1 MAVDGQAAGH
11 DLRRTAQAAP
21 VAYGAPGSGD
31 HLADAA
37 ADMVPGEHPRRPD
50 RVARRRAEDPTI
62 TAASRDG
69 LAIEVEDLGKVYRGG
84 KTALAGVSFAVAQG
98 EIFGFLGP
106 NGSGK
111 TTTVRILVTL
121 LRKTRGAAR
130 VGGFDT
136 DREPHRVRQ
145 VIGYAG
151 QSVGVDDD
159 LTASENLAMSGFV
172 HGLRYDR
179 SWRRSAELLEAFS
192 LGDVAKV
199 RAGRLSGGLRRR
211 LDLAQALV
219 SRPSVLFLDEPT
231 TGLDPQ
237 SRNALWAQLREL
249 GRQGTTVFLTT
260 QYLEEADRACDRVA
274 ILDDGRLVTV
284 GTPQALKQEVGGGRL
299 TLTFV
304 DGASVDLVARALAF
318 CPGVTRVQSGPSGD
332 ALVVYVDDAR
342 ASVPPVLRLLEADG
356 IQVASIEQAQ
366 ASLDDVFLR
375 YTGERPRTE
384 ARVEGAVSSMF
395 GAAHGRR
402 RHGS

>member
-1 MAVDGQAAGH
+1 
-11 DLRRTAQAAP
+11 
-21 VAYGAPGSGD
+21 
-31 HLADAA
+31 
-37 ADMVPGEHPRRPD
+37 
-50 RVARRRAEDPTI
+50 
-62 TAASRDG
+62 
-69 LAIEVEDLGKVYRGG
+69 
-84 KTALAGVSFAVAQG
+84 
-98 EIFGFLGP
+98 
-106 NGSGK
+106 
-111 TTTVRILVTL
+111 
-121 LRKTRGAAR
+121 
-130 VGGFDT
+130 
-136 DREPHRVRQ
+136 VRQ

-151 QSVGVDDD
+151 QLVGVDDD

-172 HGLRYDR
+172 HRLRYDQ
-179 SWRRSAELLEAFS
+179 SWSRSAELLDAFS

-237 SRNALWAQLREL
+237 SRNALWAQLRE
-249 GRQGTTVFLTT
+249 RSREGTTVFLTT

-274 ILDDGRLVTV
+274 ILDEGRLVTV

-299 TLTFV
+299 ALTFAEE
-304 DGASVDLVARALAF
+304 ASVEPAARALAS
-318 CPGVTRVQSGPSGD
+318 CPDVTRVQPGRSGD

-356 IQVASIEQAQ
+356 IEVASVEQAQ

-375 YTGERPRTE
+375 YTGARPRAE

-402 RHGS
+402 RHAS

>member
-1 MAVDGQAAGH
+1 M
-11 DLRRTAQAAP
+11 
-21 VAYGAPGSGD
+21 
-31 HLADAA
+31 
-37 ADMVPGEHPRRPD
+37 
-50 RVARRRAEDPTI
+50 
-62 TAASRDG
+62 TAASRHDP
-69 LAIEVEDLGKVYRGG
+69 AIQVEDLAKVYRGG

-121 LRKTRGAAR
+121 LRKTRGTAR

-172 HGLRYDR
+172 HGLRYDQ
-179 SWRRSAELLEAFS
+179 SWSRSAELLEAFS
-192 LGDVAKV
+192 LGEVAKV

-219 SRPSVLFLDEPT
+219 ARPSVLFLDEPT
-231 TGLDPQ
+231 IGLDPQ
-237 SRNALWAQLREL
+237 SRNALWAQLRE
-249 GRQGTTVFLTT
+249 RSQQGTTVFLTT

-274 ILDDGRLVTV
+274 ILDDGHLVTV
-284 GTPQALKQEVGGGRL
+284 GTPPALKQEVGGGRL

-304 DGASVDLVARALAF
+304 EEASVARAARALASY
-318 CPGVTRVQSGPSGD
+318 PDVTRVQPGPSGD
-332 ALVVYVDDAR
+332 ALVLVVYVDDAR

-356 IQVASIEQAQ
+356 IQVASLEQAQ

-375 YTGERPRTE
+375 YTGARPRAE
-384 ARVEGAVSSMF
+384 AKVKGAVSSMF

-402 RHGS
+402 RHAS